1 MPGIYKIS
9 LPEVTELIYIG
20 SAAQSI
26 RKRWRVHLNDLV
38 KKRHG
43 NDRLQNTVNKYG
55 LDKLRFEILE
65 ICSAEETLEREQFW
79 IEQHEWQRL
88 FNVNP
93 QASSRLGA
101 TLTAEDRL
109 KLAEKHGG
117 VASPETLA
125 RIADEYTNGATQVD
139 LAAKYQVDRSSIRNY
154 LVRLGVDLRKK
165 ATENTEIVGRVLK
178 LYQDHAPKVVA
189 QMVGIDPDTVRKIA
203 RENGVLRDNSA
214 AQKKRMLRTEER
226 HKQAKA
232 VGGNLFT
239 IAHTLHGTL
248 TGYQFEL
255 AEKAGIARKDI
266 SELCRGLIEEHE
278 GWRLASP
285 PKTSGHRNSGIM
297 FTIAHAT
304 NGALTGYQFELAEKA
319 GIARKVIS
327 ELCRGLIE
335 EHEGWRLASTRKA
348 SGHRNRGIKQHSFI
362 HKKHGEFFGSVSE
375 LRSAFP
381 KLKQSGLS
389 LLTTGG
395 IISYKGWEMKTGD
408 QHTFSQ
414 GMGYKRGG
422 EAKNIPNRKIP
433 LGDHEEIKRSLIAG
447 ESQKSIA
454 NRYGVTQGVISRL
467 KKRRGW

>member
-1 MPGIYKIS
+1 VKTSSRPHRFNPFLPPFESNHNLPGIYKIS
-9 LPEVTELIYIG
+9 LPEVTDLIYIG

-43 NDRLQNTVNKYG
+43 NDRLQKTVNKYG
-55 LDKLRFEILE
+55 LDKLCFEVLE
-65 ICSAEETLEREQFW
+65 ICSAQETIEREQFW
-79 IEQHEWQRL
+79 IEQHEWQQL

-93 QASSRLGA
+93 KASSRLGA

-125 RIADEYTNGATQVD
+125 RIAEEYANGATQVD
-139 LAAKYQVDRSSIRNY
+139 LAVKYQVDRSSIRNY

-165 ATENTEIVGRVLK
+165 AAENTEIIDRVLK

-189 QMVGIDPDTVRKIA
+189 QVVGIDPDTVRKIA
-203 RENGVLRDNSA
+203 RENGVLRNNSA
-214 AQKKRMLRTEER
+214 AQKKRMAQAEARQ
-226 HKQAKA
+226 KQAKA

-239 IAHTLHGTL
+239 IAHATNGTL

-255 AEKAGIARKDI
+255 AEK
-266 SELCRGLIEEHE
+266 
-278 GWRLASP
+278 
-285 PKTSGHRNSGIM
+285 T
-297 FTIAHAT
+297 
-304 NGALTGYQFELAEKA
+304 

-335 EHEGWRLASTRKA
+335 EHEGWRLASTQKA
-348 SGHRNRGIKQHSFI
+348 SGHRKSGIKQHSFI

-381 KLKQSGLS
+381 QLKQAGLS

-408 QHTFSQ
+408 QHIFSR
-414 GMGYKRGG
+414 GMGYKKGG

-433 LGDHEEIKRSLIAG
+433 LSDHEEIKRSLIAG

-454 NRYGVTQGVISRL
+454 KRYGVTQGVISRL

>member
-1 MPGIYKIS
+1 MPEI
-9 LPEVTELIYIG
+9 TALIYIG

-55 LDKLRFEILE
+55 LDKLRFEIIE
-65 ICSAEETLEREQFW
+65 ICSAEETIEREQFW
-79 IEQHEWQRL
+79 IEQHEWQQL

-93 QASSRLGA
+93 KASSRLGA
-101 TLTAEDRL
+101 TLTPEDRL

-125 RIADEYTNGATQVD
+125 RIAEEYANGATQVE
-139 LAAKYQVDRSSIRNY
+139 LAAKYQVGRSSIRNY

-165 ATENTEIVGRVLK
+165 TTENAETIERVLT
-178 LYQDHAPKVVA
+178 LYRDHTPKVVA
-189 QMVGIDPDTVRKIA
+189 QMVGIDPHTVRKIA
-203 RENGVLRDNSA
+203 RENGVFRDNSA
-214 AQKKRMLRTEER
+214 AQKRRMAQTEAR
-226 HKQAKA
+226 RKQAKA

-239 IAHTLHGTL
+239 IAHATNGTLTGYQFELAGKTGIARKDISDLCRGLIEEHEGWLLASPPKTSGHRNSGIIFTIAHATNGTL

-255 AEKAGIARKDI
+255 AEKTGIARKDI

-278 GWRLASP
+278 GWCLASP
-285 PKTSGHRNSGIM
+285 QKTAN
-297 FTIAHAT
+297 
-304 NGALTGYQFELAEKA
+304 Q
-319 GIARKVIS
+319 RKF
-327 ELCRGLIE
+327 
-335 EHEGWRLASTRKA
+335 
-348 SGHRNRGIKQHSFI
+348 GIKQHTFI
-362 HKKHGEFFGSVSE
+362 HRSHGEFCGSVSE

-381 KLKQSGLS
+381 KLKQAGLS

-408 QHTFSQ
+408 QHTFSR

-422 EAKNIPNRKIP
+422 EEKNIPNRKIP

-454 NRYGVTQGVISRL
+454 NRYGVTQGVISRF